1 MSKER
6 LHLDSGRSLEILAPA
21 GDWNAL
27 RAAVAAGA
35 DAVYF
40 GLQDLNARRRA
51 RNFTLEEARR
61 AVDFL
66 HSHGRRAY
74 LTVNTDI
81 SYRELG
87 LAIAV
92 LRQAAVI
99 GVDAILVRDPA
110 LLAFRK
116 AFPQLEFHFSTQTC
130 MANSVDV
137 AAAAELGATRVV
149 LARELSLEEIRRIAQ
164 HSPID
169 LEVFGQG
176 ALCFS
181 VSGRCLMSSWV
192 GGRSGNRGLCASPC
206 RVPWSVDGQQ
216 VGHPLSMHDL
226 CALEHI
232 VQLHESG
239 VRAVKIE
246 GRLKTADWVARA
258 VGIYRRALAG
268 DSIDELKSE
277 ARSLT
282 NYTGRE
288 LTDGYLIGERTNLT
302 GSNRGRLGRD
312 EMSGEVGDAVAD
324 DVAEVLPEGEA
335 TAAFPAERK
344 GFEFILGTANKRIEC
359 QLRWHGTDVTWEYP
373 KTVVRRV
380 HKAVTAGELCQ
391 MVQDRYFQGCAA
403 DHVETDD
410 PEFLLVPRTV
420 NAILDRISAEIGRI
434 RRAEKKPIEIDFPEG
449 GSLTASDLQPATTNV
464 RALGDMPNRVR
475 IGIGQLEDFVS
486 RVQPVHLIVEGAGP
500 EDVTTIVQVCRKHVP
515 VVALPPVC
523 FEDDL
528 PQMQELVERCRK
540 ARLAVE
546 VNSWG
551 GWWLARRAGIGFEAG
566 PGLGVLNPLAAAFLR
581 KLGARSVTISVEADR
596 RQIEDICAYAPVA
609 LSLYVMGRPP
619 LAISRAE
626 LPEEFLGRVFA
637 DRRDLRMRPAREWGL
652 WVFRPLTPFDWRR
665 LRNDRVRVKHLVVD
679 LVGSPDPVGEW
690 LGLTARS
697 RPFTFNY
704 FRTLQ

>member
-1 MSKER
+1 MSNDN
-6 LHLDSGRSLEILAPA
+6 LHVNSRGSLEILAPA

-27 RAAVAAGA
+27 RAAVTAGA

-40 GLQDLNARRRA
+40 GLQSLNARRRA
-51 RNFTLEEARR
+51 RNFTLEEARH
-61 AVDFL
+61 AVDLL
-66 HSHGRRAY
+66 HAHGRRAY
-74 LTVNTDI
+74 LTLNTDI

-92 LRQAAVI
+92 LRQAAEI
-99 GVDAILVRDPA
+99 GVDAILIRDPA

-116 AFPQLEFHFSTQTC
+116 CFPQLEFHFSTQTC
-130 MANSVDV
+130 MANSADV
-137 AAAAELGATRVV
+137 AAAAELGADRVV

-164 HSPID
+164 QSPID
-169 LEVFGQG
+169 LEVFVQG

-206 RVPWSVDGQQ
+206 RVPWAVEGQQ
-216 VGHPLSMHDL
+216 AGHPLSMHDL

-232 VQLHESG
+232 FQLHEAG

-258 VGIYRRALAG
+258 VAIYRRALAG
-268 DSIDELKSE
+268 DNIDELKSE

-282 NYTGRE
+282 SYTGRE
-288 LTDGYLIGERTNLT
+288 LTNGYLIGEKTNLT
-302 GSNRGRLGRD
+302 GSNRGRVGRD
-312 EMSGEVGDAVAD
+312 EISADAGDGIGGNAREVFM
-324 DVAEVLPEGEA
+324 EGEE
-335 TAAFPAERK
+335 TPAFSFDKK
-344 GFEFILGTANKRIEC
+344 GFEFTLSTANKRIEC
-359 QLRWHGTDVTWEYP
+359 QLRWYGNDVTWEYP
-373 KTVVRRV
+373 KTVVRRA
-380 HKAVTAGELCQ
+380 HKAVTAAELCE
-391 MVQDRYFQGCAA
+391 MVQGRYFQGCAA

-434 RRAEKKPIEIDFPEG
+434 RRAENKPIVIDFPEG
-449 GSLTASDLQPATTNV
+449 GSFTASDLAPATNNV

-475 IGIGQLEDFVS
+475 IGIGQLTDFVS
-486 RVQPVHLIVEGAGP
+486 RVQPVHLIVDGAGP
-500 EDVTTIVQVCRKHVP
+500 EDVPTIAQVCRKHVP
-515 VVALPPVC
+515 IVALPPVC
-523 FEDDL
+523 FEDEL
-528 PQMQELVERCRK
+528 SRMEELVERCRK
-540 ARLAVE
+540 ARLGVE

-652 WVFRPLTPFDWRR
+652 WVFRPLIPFDWRR
-665 LRNDRVRVKHLVVD
+665 LRNDRIRVKHLVVD

-690 LGLTARS
+690 LGLTSRS

-704 FRTLQ
+704 HRTLQ